1 MVVYIKYRHDIQSTI
16 MIFYGGRVVQHW
28 VALVSLRFE
37 KRCKF
42 LPLDNFLLFF
52 FLTEND
58 RCAFHGR
65 RSYNSFDQPSI
76 CPACLSDF
84 IHFNTNATT
93 IKRLRKV
100 VCLSRL
106 KGR

>member
-1 MVVYIKYRHDIQSTI
+1 MVVYIKYRHDIQATI

-52 FLTEND
+52 FFNGKRQMCFSRKTLLQFF
-58 RCAFHGR
+58 RSAFDLSGM
-65 RSYNSFDQPSI
+65 SF
-76 CPACLSDF
+76 
-84 IHFNTNATT
+84 
-93 IKRLRKV
+93 RLYS
-100 VCLSRL
+100 L
-106 KGR
+106 

>member
-42 LPLDNFLLFF
+42 LPLDNFFIIFF
-52 FLTEND
+52 F
-58 RCAFHGR
+58 
-65 RSYNSFDQPSI
+65 
-76 CPACLSDF
+76 
-84 IHFNTNATT
+84 
-93 IKRLRKV
+93 
-100 VCLSRL
+100 
-106 KGR
+106 